1 MSLQLYGIP
10 NRHMEIRD
18 AAVDF
23 MRRNPERIIN
33 ICFMVSWLSC
43 FLCFTS
49 SVSLTGSRSYTKDEP
64 KLFCCRE
71 KVDKSLGQWYCILVL
86 LEFKSCIALK
96 PIGISPAGLF
106 LEVQLL
112 VCTFK

>member
-1 MSLQLYGIP
+1 
-10 NRHMEIRD
+10 MEIRD

-43 FLCFTS
+43 FLCFKS
-49 SVSLTGSRSYTKDEP
+49 SVSLTGSRSYTKNEP

-71 KVDKSLGQWYCILVL
+71 KVDKSLGQWYCILVIL
-86 LEFKSCIALK
+86 SSSPANALK
-96 PIGISPAGLF
+96 LANSYF
-106 LEVQLL
+106 
-112 VCTFK
+112 TD